1 MSYFADFDNELCS
14 YMCYCG
20 DLMASFAHHLSYFSN
35 LIASFAY
42 NLLPYYMSYFADFD
56 D

>member
-20 DLMASFAHHLSYFSN
+20 DLMASFAHMYLFFQFDGK
-35 LIASFAY
+35 FAHISLAILY
-42 NLLPYYMSYFADFD
+42 VLFC
-56 D
+56 